1 MSRIEL
7 EDAQLARVTIDADRV
22 TLQLASAP
30 AWRAGEGADMRP
42 VPGHLSG
49 VALVFEGAA
58 ITFDTGCVAGDCIG
72 AVREARLRQDGQWL
86 REITVPADWTGALTL
101 DLALRNG
108 AGLQVRAQRLRLT
121 LAEDSRFTES
131 LAC

>member
-1 MSRIEL
+1 MNRIEL
-7 EDAQLARVTIDADRV
+7 DDAQLARVVIDADRV

-30 AWRAGEGADMRP
+30 AWRAGEGADTRP

-49 VALVFEGAA
+49 VALVFDGATVLVNA
-58 ITFDTGCVAGDCIG
+58 GCVLGDCIG

-86 REITVPADWTGALTL
+86 REITVPADWTGALSL

-121 LAEDSRFTES
+121 LADDSRFIES

>member
-7 EDAQLARVTIDADRV
+7 DDAQLARVTIDADRA
-22 TLQLASAP
+22 TLALASAP
-30 AWRAGEGADMRP
+30 ARRPGEGADTRP

-49 VALVFEGAA
+49 VAISFDGATVVLDA
-58 ITFDTGCVAGDCIG
+58 GCAPGDCIG
-72 AVREARLRQDGQWL
+72 AVREARLQRDGQWV
-86 REITVPADWTGALTL
+86 RELPVPAVWTGAITL
-101 DLALRNG
+101 DLSLRNG
-108 AGLQVRAQRLRLT
+108 AGLQVRAQWLRLT

>member
-7 EDAQLARVTIDADRV
+7 DDAQLARVAIDADRV

-30 AWRAGEGADMRP
+30 AWRAGEGADTRP

-49 VALVFEGAA
+49 VALVFDGATVLVNA
-58 ITFDTGCVAGDCIG
+58 GHALGDCIG

-121 LAEDSRFTES
+121 LADDSRFIES

>member
-7 EDAQLARVTIDADRV
+7 ADAQLARVAIDADRV

-30 AWRAGEGADMRP
+30 AWRAGEGADTRP

-49 VALVFEGAA
+49 VTLLFDGAA
-58 ITFDTGCVAGDCIG
+58 ITFDPGCVAGDCVG
-72 AVREARLRQDGQWL
+72 AVREARLLCDGQVL
-86 REITVPADWTGALTL
+86 RGLSVPVDQAGAFAL
-101 DLALRNG
+101 DLSLRNG
-108 AGLQVRAQRLRLT
+108 TGLRVRAQRLRLT
-121 LAEDSRFTES
+121 LADDSRFTES

>member
-7 EDAQLARVTIDADRV
+7 EDAQLACVTIDADRI
-22 TLQLASAP
+22 TLRLASAP
-30 AWRAGEGADMRP
+30 AWRSGEGADTRP

-49 VALVFEGAA
+49 VALVFDGASVRLDA
-58 ITFDTGCVAGDCIG
+58 GCASGDCIG
-72 AVREARLRQDGQWL
+72 AVHEARLQRDGQAV
-86 REITVPADWTGALTL
+86 RELPVPAEWAGAFTL

-108 AGLQVRAQRLRLT
+108 AGLQVRAQRLKLT
-121 LAEDSRFTES
+121 LAGDSRFTES

>member
-7 EDAQLARVTIDADRV
+7 DDAQLARVVIDADRV

-30 AWRAGEGADMRP
+30 AWRAGEGADTRP

-49 VALVFEGAA
+49 VALRFEAA
-58 ITFDTGCVAGDCIG
+58 TVLFDAGCAPGDCIG
-72 AVREARLRQDGQWL
+72 AVREARLRYDGRL
-86 REITVPADWTGALTL
+86 VRELPVPAEWAGSFTL

-108 AGLQVRAQRLRLT
+108 AGLQVRAQRLRLA
-121 LAEDSRFTES
+121 LADGSRFTES